1 MQLLSRQ
8 DSFDGD
14 FDCPPGFDPAMV
26 EKDSQSESP
35 SIASF
40 VPLMEKAS
48 KLNSLSCTDGA
59 YDGLKCILEYVE
71 NELHMSTK
79 LSLVEYVEVLVK
91 EEAWKVVK
99 FSEDDR
105 LNKVTGKSFCS
116 PFLSLF
122 PSFLFNLLWLNNV
135 KSTCYHHCIK
145 VLSATTL
152 CLPFLVAAGDL

>member
-1 MQLLSRQ
+1 
-8 DSFDGD
+8 
-14 FDCPPGFDPAMV
+14 
-26 EKDSQSESP
+26 
-35 SIASF
+35 
-40 VPLMEKAS
+40 MEKSGKQHCVRDVAENVAVEPVVATLKKKEIAKGQRQTELSVNAS
-48 KLNSLSCTDGA
+48 PLKTDGA

-116 PFLSLF
+116 PSLSLF
-122 PSFLFNLLWLNNV
+122 PSFLFNFLWLNNV